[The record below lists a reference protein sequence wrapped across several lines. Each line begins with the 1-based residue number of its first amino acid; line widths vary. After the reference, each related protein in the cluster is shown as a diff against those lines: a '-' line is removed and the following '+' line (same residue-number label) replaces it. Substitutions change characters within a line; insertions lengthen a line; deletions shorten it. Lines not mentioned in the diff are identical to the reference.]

1 MKNQDSQIIL
11 LQPPVFKVSYILYK
25 YLEENENNTPK
36 TDYQQTDKNQ
46 NDSQF
51 FSPKP
56 FDEEENIS
64 TFSKISHSIIS
75 KKLPSGKKKINQYIV
90 MKVIGK
96 GSFGKVKLVLNTE
109 ENNKS
114 YAMKTIQKK
123 KRMLGPKG

>member
-1 MKNQDSQIIL
+1 
-11 LQPPVFKVSYILYK
+11 
-25 YLEENENNTPK
+25 
-36 TDYQQTDKNQ
+36 
-46 NDSQF
+46 
-51 FSPKP
+51 
-56 FDEEENIS
+56 
-64 TFSKISHSIIS
+64 
-75 KKLPSGKKKINQYIV
+75 